1 MRTGEAAAKANQ
13 TRELLLVAVAA
24 AVAATNAGAAL
35 GGASGVW
42 YTIREHCTLWPHGFL
57 WSHQ

>member
-35 GGASGVW
+35 GME
-42 YTIREHCTLWPHGFL
+42 EHQAFGT
-57 WSHQ
+57 Q

>member
-35 GGASGVW
+35 GGASGV
-42 YTIREHCTLWPHGFL
+42 
-57 WSHQ
+57 